1 MRRQERQ
8 FQTLK
13 VIDIYL
19 PSHFLRQWLDDVE
32 EGEERG
38 VGGGKRRTII
48 KKKRKKEKKMTTQ
61 DIVNGRVS
69 KRRGDGYR
77 STTVAPLRLEDTREL
92 QENPHTHTHK
102 EHLLKSDCSER
113 RSR

>member
-1 MRRQERQ
+1 M
-8 FQTLK
+8 
-13 VIDIYL
+13 
-19 PSHFLRQWLDDVE
+19 E

-38 VGGGKRRTII
+38 VEGGRRRRII
-48 KKKRKKEKKMTTQ
+48 KKKIKKMTTQ
-61 DIVNGRVS
+61 DIVNRRVN
-69 KRRGDGYR
+69 KRRGDGRR

-113 RSR
+113 RSRRLGIRLGLY